1 MAITTTTTLA
11 LMDAEDFGIWCY
23 STKHRVVVNGQ
34 LLAPV
39 DLRKFRWSDD
49 EVSVYLMADPDRFR
63 KLHMDHLHSHPLLH
77 SCDLEHTSRSTS
89 SQCGIKASL
98 I

>member
-1 MAITTTTTLA
+1 MAIATTTTLA

-49 EVSVYLMADPDRFR
+49 EVTCVPD
-63 KLHMDHLHSHPLLH
+63 D
-77 SCDLEHTSRSTS
+77 
-89 SQCGIKASL
+89 
-98 I
+98 